1 MASEA
6 WHETDND
13 QESQLNVSEWSSDPC
28 DSLLLIQY
36 CVDGDDSHSS
46 HSPSPRPMS
55 NENSDEIDDEVQFD
69 LNAGGT
75 KVFRPI
81 EPAPATSTVVGQVK
95 KEPIVRNEVKSE
107 TKTIEP
113 KTQPSHKKASKISN
127 KSPDSHDSLLPSS
140 KIQVKSGSNVAK
152 ARKSQEFEQ
161 PFAES
166 DEVKIVTHTDRRE
179 KSESK
184 ASKAKRPKASEMKP
198 TPKDGKSNSD
208 KQNSNVKRTRHD
220 PKHYPDDRNSSD
232 ESQPKCQ
239 RSSIL
244 SWISPLYNKYRD
256 KDTEGSNGSVDFEYV
271 FHKLL

>member
-1 MASEA
+1 MASGA

-13 QESQLNVSEWSSDPC
+13 QESQLNVSESSSDPC
-28 DSLLLIQY
+28 DSRLLIQY
-36 CVDGDDSHSS
+36 CVDADDSHSS
-46 HSPSPRPMS
+46 HSPSPRPTW

-95 KEPIVRNEVKSE
+95 NEPIVRNGVKSE
-107 TKTIEP
+107 TK
-113 KTQPSHKKASKISN
+113 
-127 KSPDSHDSLLPSS
+127 
-140 KIQVKSGSNVAK
+140 IQVKSNVAK

-161 PFAES
+161 LFAEF

-184 ASKAKRPKASEMKP
+184 ASEAKRPKASEMKP

-232 ESQPKCQ
+232 ESQPKRQ
-239 RSSIL
+239 RSLNL
-244 SWISPLYNKYRD
+244 SSISPLYSKYC
-256 KDTEGSNGSVDFEYV
+256 KYSSVDFEYV